1 MGMAA
6 NREQVRFAGSGEP
19 LSKELPFA
27 MDGDGF
33 APAIG

>member
-6 NREQVRFAGSGEP
+6 NREQISFAGSGEP
-19 LSKELPFA
+19 PSKELLFA